1 MTEQQYNY
9 INKCFNDLRK
19 ELKQEQATHLDLI
32 KSLQK
37 DVTNLK
43 KGRNIPKEV
52 YIFIIYVIV
61 ILSLLLISF
70 KIMTSAIR

>member
-1 MTEQQYNY
+1 MNEQQYDY

-19 ELKQEQATHLDLI
+19 ELKQEQATQLELI

-37 DVTNLK
+37 DVTDLK

-52 YIFIIYVIV
+52 YIFIIYVLV
-61 ILSLLLISF
+61 IIGFMLMAF
-70 KIMTSAIR
+70 KMMN